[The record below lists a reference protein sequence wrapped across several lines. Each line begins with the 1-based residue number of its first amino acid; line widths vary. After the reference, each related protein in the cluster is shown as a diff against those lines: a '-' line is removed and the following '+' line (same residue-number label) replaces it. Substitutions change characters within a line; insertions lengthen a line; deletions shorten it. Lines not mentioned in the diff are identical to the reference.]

1 MSKEGRTDNRRLQSE
16 FECGHFLCILTYRID
31 LCGFR
36 APHIS
41 YIRLHL
47 LQCSLATSSRVCYI
61 SLLFFSSKF
70 TNQLCS
76 CGTGESVGLIAS
88 INSVRC
94 SRGTSQTST
103 INGASSLCADGKQ
116 ADTQGKG
123 NGTGRKK
130 RAGAA
135 GWFAMAPIDLGL
147 HTRWTAR
154 PGQVSL
160 IILRIREVS
169 RPDRDDTCR
178 WQIGKS
184 ASRAVF

>member
-1 MSKEGRTDNRRLQSE
+1 MWLLST
-16 FECGHFLCILTYRID
+16 
-31 LCGFR
+31 
-36 APHIS
+36 S
-41 YIRLHL
+41 YIIYTTSFTAMFIGNFFICLLHFA
-47 LQCSLATSSRVCYI
+47 S
-61 SLLFFSSKF
+61 FFSSKF

-103 INGASSLCADGKQ
+103 INGASSLSAGDKQ

-123 NGTGRKK
+123 NDTGRKK

-135 GWFAMAPIDLGL
+135 GWFATAPIDLGL
-147 HTRWTAR
+147 HARWTAR

>member
-1 MSKEGRTDNRRLQSE
+1 MRSLSLYFNLS
-16 FECGHFLCILTYRID
+16 YRSMW
-31 LCGFR
+31 L
-36 APHIS
+36 PSTS
-41 YIRLHL
+41 YIIHTTSFTAMFIGNFFACLLHFA
-47 LQCSLATSSRVCYI
+47 SFF
-61 SLLFFSSKF
+61 FFSSKF

-103 INGASSLCADGKQ
+103 INGASSLCADDKQ

-169 RPDRDDTCR
+169 RPDRDDMCR